1 MHVRN
6 LSDTKEP
13 SDAISLLWV
22 TAVQAVKEENMQM
35 NKESNKSCIKWPD
48 KETVQKTLLTAF
60 KKITQ
65 RYIVL

>member
-35 NKESNKSCIKWPD
+35 NKESNKPCIKWPD